1 LSAPVGQTGSL
12 RDGPGHAYGPRVELV
27 GDPWSHSALARVCS
41 PDVRHTELLALVRS
55 LYRGLAQRAFGRELP
70 TVDAAVPTRMAAVH
84 REQGVVHGRHLDPAA
99 RTVIV
104 DIIRGGIVPAQICFE
119 TLTEAL
125 PVDHIRLDHLN
136 MARRADDQGRVLGVD
151 LSGSKVGGST
161 AGATVV
167 FPDPMGATGSTILR
181 AFEHLA
187 EAYGRPGRVIC
198 LPLIAT
204 PEFLRAVL
212 DGIPEAV
219 IYALRLDRGLSD
231 PDVLASPPGTHWA
244 RERGL
249 NDQGYIVPGA
259 GGMGE
264 VLNNSWC

>member
-1 LSAPVGQTGSL
+1 MTGVGPAGGEPDHAAL
-12 RDGPGHAYGPRVELV
+12 HAYGPRVKLI
-27 GDPWSHSALARVCS
+27 GDPWSLSALARVCS

-70 TVDAAVPTRMAAVH
+70 TVSAEVPTRMAAVH
-84 REQGVVHGRHLDPAA
+84 REQGIIRGTHLDPAA
-99 RTVIV
+99 RTVII
-104 DIIRGGIVPAQICFE
+104 DIIRGGIVPAQVCFE
-119 TLTEAL
+119 TLTEVL

-136 MARRADDQGRVLGVD
+136 MSRQADDRGRVLGVD
-151 LSGSKVGGST
+151 LSGSKVGGTT

-167 FPDPMGATGSTILR
+167 IPDPMGATGSTILR
-181 AFEHLA
+181 AFEHLT
-187 EAYGRPGRVIC
+187 EEHGRPGRVVC
-198 LPLIAT
+198 MPLIVT

-219 IYALRLDRGLSD
+219 IYTLRVDRGLSD
-231 PDVLASPPGTHWA
+231 PDVLASIAGTHWE

-249 NDQGYIVPGA
+249 DDQSYIVPGA